1 MLAVFPYNTA
11 DDLINALNGQESMR
25 GTLLRAALK
34 QRQMLLEMYAGFKNL
49 VRQFHTFVE
58 TEYNDYTMLCSQ
70 MRIDGQGFTRMDNF
84 KPLDMV
90 HMAENWEVN
99 NSTSLTKKGYLD
111 EYIKLMQKD
120 DSLCIGAIMEASYQT
135 RRVMQ
140 GIIEMVDYLKYNQDI
155 LLSESENDLFHLYF
169 ELVIQAEMN
178 HYDVTPLKERMD
190 KIAEVIRKLNI
201 YDDKLVSYR
210 LNEYKNHD
218 FTQYAMDEFATPG
231 KMIMFRMMSGMK
243 RKKSQ
248 KTA

>member
-1 MLAVFPYNTA
+1 
-11 DDLINALNGQESMR
+11 MR

-90 HMAENWEVN
+90 HIGRKLGRLITVQA
-99 NSTSLTKKGYLD
+99 LQKKGYLD

-140 GIIEMVDYLKYNQDI
+140 GIIEMVDY
-155 LLSESENDLFHLYF
+155 
-169 ELVIQAEMN
+169 
-178 HYDVTPLKERMD
+178 
-190 KIAEVIRKLNI
+190 
-201 YDDKLVSYR
+201 
-210 LNEYKNHD
+210 
-218 FTQYAMDEFATPG
+218 
-231 KMIMFRMMSGMK
+231 
-243 RKKSQ
+243 
-248 KTA
+248 

>member
-1 MLAVFPYNTA
+1 METIKVQKNQIIAKQKEKVKAWYLILEGSVVQRNSYARIVLNKESVIGVSEKTGFVRLYCERRFCACSFPYNTA

-99 NSTSLTKKGYLD
+99 NSTSLTKK
-111 EYIKLMQKD
+111 
-120 DSLCIGAIMEASYQT
+120 
-135 RRVMQ
+135 
-140 GIIEMVDYLKYNQDI
+140 DI
-155 LLSESENDLFHLYF
+155 L
-169 ELVIQAEMN
+169 MN
-178 HYDVTPLKERMD
+178 T
-190 KIAEVIRKLNI
+190 
-201 YDDKLVSYR
+201 
-210 LNEYKNHD
+210 
-218 FTQYAMDEFATPG
+218 
-231 KMIMFRMMSGMK
+231 
-243 RKKSQ
+243 
-248 KTA
+248 

>member
-1 MLAVFPYNTA
+1 MVFNFRRFGRTEKFLCEDCSEQRKCDRCLGKDRFLCDYIAREDSVLAVFPYNTA

-99 NSTSLTKKGYLD
+99 NSTSLTKK
-111 EYIKLMQKD
+111 
-120 DSLCIGAIMEASYQT
+120 
-135 RRVMQ
+135 
-140 GIIEMVDYLKYNQDI
+140 DI
-155 LLSESENDLFHLYF
+155 L
-169 ELVIQAEMN
+169 MN
-178 HYDVTPLKERMD
+178 T
-190 KIAEVIRKLNI
+190 
-201 YDDKLVSYR
+201 
-210 LNEYKNHD
+210 
-218 FTQYAMDEFATPG
+218 
-231 KMIMFRMMSGMK
+231 
-243 RKKSQ
+243 
-248 KTA
+248 